1 MRITAK
7 PMKVTVTFKLPEDKW
22 DYNCFKASAEMSSVI
37 LDLDSLLRS
46 VSKHGHNITSVTEF
60 AHFIR
65 SEYISEV
72 VSDLHKES

>member
-1 MRITAK
+1 
-7 PMKVTVTFKLPEDKW
+7 MKISVAFNMPDDKW
-22 DYNCFKASAEMSSVI
+22 DYKCFKASPEMASVL

-65 SEYISEV
+65 SEYLSEI
-72 VSDLHKES
+72 VSDLRKES

>member
-7 PMKVTVTFKLPEDKW
+7 PMKITVTFKMPDDKW
-22 DYNCFKASAEMSSVI
+22 DYKCFKASPDMASVL

-65 SEYISEV
+65 SEYLSEV
-72 VSDLHKES
+72 VSDLNKEG